1 MIIVESEKLCIRIN
15 FIRIELRL
23 KKIKR
28 VMYKNVKWYKNK
40 MFLRNEN
47 SFIFLKDVE
56 FMKKCLFYFEI
67 NLLVILIVKIC
78 LSVLRNFN
86 YCGNFLIF

>member
-1 MIIVESEKLCIRIN
+1 ML
-15 FIRIELRL
+15 
-23 KKIKR
+23 
-28 VMYKNVKWYKNK
+28 
-40 MFLRNEN
+40 LRNEN

-78 LSVLRNFN
+78 LSFLRNFN

>member
-1 MIIVESEKLCIRIN
+1 
-15 FIRIELRL
+15 
-23 KKIKR
+23 
-28 VMYKNVKWYKNK
+28 MYKNVKWYKNK

-67 NLLVILIVKIC
+67 NLYGY
-78 LSVLRNFN
+78 FN
-86 YCGNFLIF
+86 CKNLFEFFEEF